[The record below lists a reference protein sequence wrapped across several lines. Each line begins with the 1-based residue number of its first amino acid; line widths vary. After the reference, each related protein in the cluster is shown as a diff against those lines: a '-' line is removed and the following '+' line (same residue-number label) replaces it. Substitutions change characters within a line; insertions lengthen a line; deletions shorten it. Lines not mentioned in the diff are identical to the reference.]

1 MRDNW
6 GPGRKKT
13 NLHREDDMNEKEVCV
28 LIDKSNKNAIEM
40 FKLRK

>member
-1 MRDNW
+1 MRDHWN
-6 GPGRKKT
+6 PGRKKPI
-13 NLHREDDMNEKEVCV
+13 LREDDMNEKEVHV